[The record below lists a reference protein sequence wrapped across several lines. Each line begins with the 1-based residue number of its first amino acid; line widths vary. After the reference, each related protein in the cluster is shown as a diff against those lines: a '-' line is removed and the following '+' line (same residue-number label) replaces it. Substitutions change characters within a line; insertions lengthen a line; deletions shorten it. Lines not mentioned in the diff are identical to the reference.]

1 MRGLLRRSTD
11 LPAPKLPGWLTRA
24 MASFGG
30 AGLFVIAFF
39 DSSVLSF
46 PFVTD
51 LFVIEFSIHRSAL
64 MLFYAA
70 MATLGS
76 LAGSIWLYLLGKK
89 GGEAYYRRREH
100 QEPGRIRLWVSG
112 HAFLSV
118 FVPALFPP
126 PIPYKAFVIAE
137 GVFQVPLRTFIW
149 GVLAG
154 RGLRYFA
161 EGALAV
167 RYGAATETFL
177 FAHKLLLIAI
187 PAGLTVLSLVFSHF
201 LFLSSKEPA
210 AAKK

>member
-1 MRGLLRRSTD
+1 
-11 LPAPKLPGWLTRA
+11 LPAPKLPDWLVRA
-24 MASFGG
+24 IASFGG
-30 AGLFVIAFF
+30 AGLLLLAFL

-51 LFVIEFSIHRSAL
+51 LLVIEFSIHHGAF

-76 LAGSIWLYLLGKK
+76 LAGCIWLYLLGKK

-100 QEPGRIRLWVSG
+100 QPPGKIRLWVSD

-137 GVFQVPLRTFIW
+137 GVFQVPLRTFIL

-154 RGLRYFA
+154 RGLRFLL
-161 EGALAV
+161 EGFLAV

-177 FAHKLLLIAI
+177 FAHKLLLISI
-187 PAGLTVLSLVFSHF
+187 PVVLSIVALVASHY
-201 LFLSSKEPA
+201 LFRAARNSTSS
-210 AAKK
+210 

>member
-1 MRGLLRRSTD
+1 MRDLFRRGIQ
-11 LPAPKLPGWLTRA
+11 LPAPKLPGWLTHA
-24 MASFGG
+24 MTSLGG
-30 AGLFVIAFF
+30 AGLFVVAFF

-51 LFVIEFSIHRSAL
+51 LFVIEFSIHRSAF
-64 MLFYAA
+64 MAFYAA

-76 LAGSIWLYLLGKK
+76 LAGCIWLYLLGKK

-100 QEPGRIRLWVSG
+100 QPPGKIRLWVSG

-154 RGLRYFA
+154 RGLRFFV
-161 EGALAV
+161 EGLLAV

-177 FAHKLLLIAI
+177 FAHKMILIAV
-187 PAGLTVLSLVFSHF
+187 PVALTIVSLIFSHY
-201 LFLSSKEPA
+201 LFRATRNSEA
-210 AAKK
+210 G

>member
-1 MRGLLRRSTD
+1 ML
-11 LPAPKLPGWLTRA
+11 APKLPGWLARA
-24 MASFGG
+24 IASFGG
-30 AGLFVIAFF
+30 AGLLVVAFL

-51 LFVIEFSIHRSAL
+51 LLVIEFSIHRGAF

-76 LAGSIWLYLLGKK
+76 LAGCIWLYLLGKK

-100 QEPGRIRLWVSG
+100 QSPGKIRLWVSD

-137 GVFQVPLRTFIW
+137 GVFQIPLRTFIL

-154 RGLRYFA
+154 RGLRFLV
-161 EGALAV
+161 EGLLAV

-177 FAHKLLLIAI
+177 FAHKVLLVSI
-187 PAGLTVLSLVFSHF
+187 PVALSIVALVVSHY
-201 LFLSSKEPA
+201 LFRAARNSASS
-210 AAKK
+210 

>member
-1 MRGLLRRSTD
+1 M
-11 LPAPKLPGWLTRA
+11 PAPKLPGWLTRA
-24 MASFGG
+24 IASFGG
-30 AGLFVIAFF
+30 AGLFVVAFF

-51 LFVIEFSIHRSAL
+51 LSVIEFSIHRSAF

-76 LAGSIWLYLLGKK
+76 LAGCIWLYLLGKK

-100 QEPGRIRLWVSG
+100 QEPGKIRLWVSA

-137 GVFQVPLRTFIW
+137 GVFQVPLRSFIL

-167 RYGAATETFL
+167 SYGAATETFL
-177 FAHKLLLIAI
+177 FAHKLLLISI
-187 PAGLTVLSLVFSHF
+187 PAALTIVSLIVSHF
-201 LFLSSKEPA
+201 LFRA
-210 AAKK
+210 ARNSEQA

>member
-1 MRGLLRRSTD
+1 M
-11 LPAPKLPGWLTRA
+11 PAPKLPGWLTRA
-24 MASFGG
+24 IASFGG
-30 AGLFVIAFF
+30 AGLFVVAFF

-51 LFVIEFSIHRSAL
+51 LSVIEFSIHRSAF

-76 LAGSIWLYLLGKK
+76 LAGCIWLYLLGKK

-100 QEPGRIRLWVSG
+100 QEPGKIRLWVSA

-137 GVFQVPLRTFIW
+137 GVFQVPLRSFIL

-177 FAHKLLLIAI
+177 FAHKLLLISI
-187 PAGLTVLSLVFSHF
+187 PVALTIVSLIVSHF
-201 LFLSSKEPA
+201 LFRA
-210 AAKK
+210 ARNSEAA

>member
-1 MRGLLRRSTD
+1 M
-11 LPAPKLPGWLTRA
+11 PEPKLPGWLAHA
-24 MASFGG
+24 MASLGG
-30 AGLFVIAFF
+30 AGLFVLAFF

-46 PFVTD
+46 PFITD
-51 LFVIEFSIHRSAL
+51 LFVIEFSIYHHAF
-64 MLFYAA
+64 MLFYAG

-76 LAGSIWLYLLGKK
+76 LAGCIWLYLLGKK

-100 QEPGRIRLWVSG
+100 QPPGRIRLWVSA

-126 PIPYKAFVIAE
+126 PIPYKAFVLAE
-137 GVFQVPLRTFIW
+137 GVFQVPLRSFIL

-161 EGALAV
+161 EGLLAV

-177 FAHKLLLIAI
+177 FAHKLILVAI
-187 PAGLTVLSLVFSHF
+187 PVGLTIVSLIVSHF
-201 LFLSSKEPA
+201 LFRASRNSEA
-210 AAKK
+210 S

>member
-1 MRGLLRRSTD
+1 MSE
-11 LPAPKLPGWLTRA
+11 PKLPGWLA
-24 MASFGG
+24 HSMSSLGG
-30 AGLFVIAFF
+30 AGLFVVAFF

-51 LFVIEFSIHRSAL
+51 LFVIEFSIHRSAF
-64 MLFYAA
+64 MAFYAA
-70 MATLGS
+70 MATFGS
-76 LAGSIWLYLLGKK
+76 LAGCIWLYVLGKK

-100 QEPGRIRLWVSG
+100 QPPGKIRLWVSG

-154 RGLRYFA
+154 RGLRFFV
-161 EGALAV
+161 EGILAV

-177 FAHKLLLIAI
+177 FSHKLILIAI
-187 PAGLTVLSLVFSHF
+187 PVALTIASLIVSHF
-201 LFLSSKEPA
+201 LFRSARASDA
-210 AAKK
+210 T